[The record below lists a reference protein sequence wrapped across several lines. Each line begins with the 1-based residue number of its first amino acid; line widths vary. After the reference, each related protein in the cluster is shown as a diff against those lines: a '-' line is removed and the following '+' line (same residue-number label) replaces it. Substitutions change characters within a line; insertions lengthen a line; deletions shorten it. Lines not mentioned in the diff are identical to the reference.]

1 MHHDGPGITAISAQI
16 IDLYQRCYAAPP
28 WSETPEQLGRYPAKL
43 AAGAAKPGFSALTT
57 TDDADRLTGVCYGW
71 PTPDELSGNRVYD
84 ALVTAFGLPAA
95 TALTRGAFEVVEL
108 FVHPGHQGQ
117 GIGARLLD
125 GMTAGRPSAWLIT
138 DPGAPAAGLYRRL
151 GWREAGPLP
160 AGFYPQSRAS
170 VFTLTRPDA

>member
-1 MHHDGPGITAISAQI
+1 MMLAFANYS
-16 IDLYQRCYAAPP
+16 
-28 WSETPEQLGRYPAKL
+28 QLGFA
-43 AAGAAKPGFSALTT
+43 T